1 MPMVAVN
8 NYEALGKGR
17 YRVAFDNGVSC
28 VLYRSEAAQ
37 LSIEAQC
44 SLTDENYDY
53 LINEIVGKRA
63 KKRAMHILEQMDR
76 TEHQLREKL
85 AKGEYPQEC
94 IDSAVEYVKKYRYLD
109 DERFA
114 SSYVR
119 YHQEKLSRQQLS
131 VKLSQKGVG
140 RDIIA
145 EALEMEYE
153 ADDGEKIRNLLS
165 KRHFDPDNT
174 DRQENNKIYQYILR
188 RGFKSSD
195 ILKEMR
201 VFSENCTIC

>member
-1 MPMVAVN
+1 MVAVN

-28 VLYRSEAAQ
+28 ILYRSEAAQ
-37 LSIEAQC
+37 LSIEVQC

-85 AKGEYPQEC
+85 ARGEYPQEC

-131 VKLSQKGVG
+131 VKLTQKGVSK
-140 RDIIA
+140 DIIA

>member
-1 MPMVAVN
+1 MVAVN

-28 VLYRSEAAQ
+28 ILYRSEAAQ
-37 LSIEAQC
+37 LSIEVQC
-44 SLTDENYDY
+44 SLTDENYEY

-85 AKGEYPQEC
+85 ARGEYPQEC

-131 VKLSQKGVG
+131 VKLSQKGVSK
-140 RDIIA
+140 DIIA

>member
-1 MPMVAVN
+1 MVAVN
-8 NYEALGKGR
+8 NYEALSKGR

-131 VKLSQKGVG
+131 VKLSQKGVSK
-140 RDIIA
+140 DIIA

-153 ADDGEKIRNLLS
+153 SDDGEKIRNLLS

-174 DRQENNKIYQYILR
+174 DRHENNKIYQYILR

>member
-1 MPMVAVN
+1 MVAVD

-28 VLYRSEAAQ
+28 ILYGSEAAQ
-37 LSIEAQC
+37 LSIEVQC

-85 AKGEYPQEC
+85 ARGEYPQEC

-131 VKLSQKGVG
+131 VKLSQKGVNK
-140 RDIIA
+140 DIIA

>member
-1 MPMVAVN
+1 MVAVN

-28 VLYRSEAAQ
+28 ILYRSEAAQ
-37 LSIEAQC
+37 LSIEVQC

-85 AKGEYPQEC
+85 ARGEYPQEC

-114 SSYVR
+114 SNYVR

-131 VKLSQKGVG
+131 VKLTQKGVSK
-140 RDIIA
+140 DIIA
-145 EALEMEYE
+145 EALKMEYE

>member
-1 MPMVAVN
+1 MVAVN

-28 VLYRSEAAQ
+28 ILYRSEAAQ
-37 LSIEAQC
+37 LSIEVQC

-131 VKLSQKGVG
+131 VKLTQKGVG
-140 RDIIA
+140 KDIIA

>member
-1 MPMVAVN
+1 MVAVN

-28 VLYRSEAAQ
+28 ILYRSEAAQ

-53 LINEIVGKRA
+53 LINEIIGKRA

>member
-1 MPMVAVN
+1 MVAVN
-8 NYEALGKGR
+8 NYEALGNGR

-76 TEHQLREKL
+76 TEYQLREKL

-131 VKLSQKGVG
+131 VKLSQKGVS

-188 RGFKSSD
+188 RGFKSSE